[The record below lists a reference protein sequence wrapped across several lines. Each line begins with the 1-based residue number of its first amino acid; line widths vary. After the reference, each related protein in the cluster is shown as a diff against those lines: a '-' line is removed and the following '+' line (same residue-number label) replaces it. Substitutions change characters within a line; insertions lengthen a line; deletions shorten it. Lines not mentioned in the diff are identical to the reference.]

1 MVLGKIW
8 ASSLQD
14 LTGGSLHSSRH
25 LGGGLEEMDWIGQV
39 ALPAPGVGSQ
49 AVVPAPLDVE
59 ADQVEA
65 ELLMVL
71 LEQVLRQLGGQVR
84 VHLLKKVIL
93 VFQSS
98 TYLGLLRRQTS
109 GKVLKG
115 QVVVQ
120 IVGSKLSFP
129 EVNRLCLWRRI

>member
-1 MVLGKIW
+1 
-8 ASSLQD
+8 
-14 LTGGSLHSSRH
+14 
-25 LGGGLEEMDWIGQV
+25 
-39 ALPAPGVGSQ
+39 
-49 AVVPAPLDVE
+49 VVPAPLDVE

-84 VHLLKKVIL
+84 VHLLMKVIL
-93 VFQSS
+93 VFQCS
-98 TYLGLLRRQTS
+98 TYLGLLCRQTS

-129 EVNRLCLWRRI
+129 EVNRLCLWRGI